1 MSVTYERAVEGHC
14 PACGG
19 ADLWLGSDRVLGCG
33 NDQCPRPTAAAE
45 ILGDS
50 EIHHVVRFDID
61 HFDVKHPLHE
71 RLDGC
76 LLGCGISAAILNVFG
91 LAGPSPGGH
100 SPEPGSTY
108 RVIVPHEGD
117 GSGWV
122 WERISGDDG

>member
-19 ADLWLGSDRVLGCG
+19 
-33 NDQCPRPTAAAE
+33 
-45 ILGDS
+45 
-50 EIHHVVRFDID
+50 
-61 HFDVKHPLHE
+61 
-71 RLDGC
+71 
-76 LLGCGISAAILNVFG
+76 VFG
-91 LAGPSPGGH
+91 LAGSSPGGH